1 MPIHHSCFKNPFEE
15 KYLDL
20 KWENGFPYSNYYADR
35 FFQNDALAEIKNIF
49 IEPNQ
54 IRERIEAGG
63 QIHIGEL
70 GFGLGLNFFVTAKFW
85 HENNQNSDSSNLEY
99 LSIDEA
105 LAVNPVPFA
114 KTLCV
119 CPLYTILPLVYAMK
133 SPVAGLLQTAAASEE
148 LMEELQETEGVPEVK
163 SM

>member
-1 MPIHHSCFKNPFEE
+1 MLKSFSTSEVIWVKRVETESVLEQPKERMPIIDISRNILIFFIICSSMPIHHSCFKNPFEG

-85 HENNQNSDSSNLEY
+85 HENNQNSDSL
-99 LSIDEA
+99 
-105 LAVNPVPFA
+105 
-114 KTLCV
+114 
-119 CPLYTILPLVYAMK
+119 K
-133 SPVAGLLQTAAASEE
+133 SRISFN
-148 LMEELQETEGVPEVK
+148 
-163 SM
+163 